1 MCAYTLKLELPEK
14 PNPEVLQRILEMT
27 GLLSSDDTEEKH
39 PSESQVAEGQPSQQ
53 LPASP
58 DPGLLMDR
66 AQAAQFLNISTGTLD
81 RWRKKGI
88 VPFVQFEGTAP
99 MFSRN
104 ALEEFVRTN
113 SRIRPQRRKAPR

>member
-14 PNPEVLQRILEMT
+14 PAPEVLQQILEMT
-27 GLLSSDDTEEKH
+27 GLLSSDATEKEQ
-39 PSESQVAEGQPSQQ
+39 PSESKVAESHPGEPVS
-53 LPASP
+53 AFP
-58 DPGLLMDR
+58 DAGLLMDR

-88 VPFVQFEGTAP
+88 VPFVQFDGTAP
-99 MFSRN
+99 MFSRP

-113 SRIRPQRRKAPR
+113 CRIRPQRRKAPK

>member
-14 PNPEVLQRILEMT
+14 PAPEVLQRILEMT
-27 GLLSSDDTEEKH
+27 GLLTSDDTEKEQ
-39 PSESQVAEGQPSQQ
+39 PSESKVADTRPGKQ
-53 LPASP
+53 LPTGP
-58 DPGLLMDR
+58 DLGLLMDR
-66 AQAAQFLNISTGTLD
+66 GQAAQFLNISTGTLD

-104 ALEEFVRTN
+104 ALEEFVKTN
-113 SRIRPQRRKAPR
+113 SRIRPQRRKNPR